1 MIIRPKVFWRNNFN
15 NDLAIIPPVLL
26 SPDFKSS
33 IPQKGVM
40 YHHSPNYF
48 IRKLYST
55 KTCKQG
61 FHNFLGKYERGISSR
76 KRQPPFCWERL
87 LIRVMEAVADK
98 QTEGNQSWFRS
109 SNKQTVNTF
118 WTNWQFFISCFCKKK
133 IIKNYL
139 NVKVI
144 TCGWHSS
151 VLRFCSIWKLCDWF
165 GGFYIESA

>member
-40 YHHSPNYF
+40 YRHSPNYF

-61 FHNFLGKYERGISSR
+61 FHNFLGKYERGTSGR
-76 KRQPPFCWERL
+76 KRQSPFCWEGCWLEWWKL
-87 LIRVMEAVADK
+87 LQI
-98 QTEGNQSWFRS
+98 
-109 SNKQTVNTF
+109 NKQKAIKVGF
-118 WTNWQFFISCFCKKK
+118 VHPTNKLSTLFEQTDNFLWAAFVKKK